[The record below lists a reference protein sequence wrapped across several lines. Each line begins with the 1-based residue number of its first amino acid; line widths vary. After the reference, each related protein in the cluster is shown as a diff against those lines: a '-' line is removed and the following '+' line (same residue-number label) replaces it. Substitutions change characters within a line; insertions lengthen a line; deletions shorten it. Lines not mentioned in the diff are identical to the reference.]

1 MNIGIFGSIRE
12 FRWELGAVE
21 VWNLLRTK
29 AAAGATDV
37 GPETGVNAVFSVQ
50 SETSPEA
57 RARRGAPIRNGAV
70 ASAVLVHLRVE
81 PAHFDWR

>member
-1 MNIGIFGSIRE
+1 MVQSENFAG
-12 FRWELGAVE
+12 
-21 VWNLLRTK
+21 NLVLWKYGTCCAPN

-37 GPETGVNAVFSVQ
+37 GPEMGVNAVFSVQ

-57 RARRGAPIRNGAV
+57 RARQGAPIRNGAV